1 MPLAQALFHPTGG
14 LPAVPDTS
22 GMHGKAGG
30 RWHSVTVE
38 KSATFLPRIRHADL

>member
-1 MPLAQALFHPTGG
+1 M
-14 LPAVPDTS
+14 PAVLDTS
-22 GMHGKAGG
+22 GMYGKAGG